1 MAVTSADDSAIPL
14 ATETVEVFS
23 AKIIYDNKIVSIRT
37 VFLRVYESIYI
48 YSLFRPGRG

>member
-23 AKIIYDNKIVSIRT
+23 AQIIDSQYKDSFSLLIREYT
-37 VFLRVYESIYI
+37 AFLGLDEVNINFDR
-48 YSLFRPGRG
+48 